1 MDHESQAKIAA
12 LLQRYFKDV
21 EIITHKSGENTSG
34 DKKGRSLDPSE
45 FTYHKVDIILF
56 FYLDYMNPQHGLTDR
71 RVSLHEGV
79 ISTLG
84 EILL

>member
-1 MDHESQAKIAA
+1 MAN

-21 EIITHKSGENTSG
+21 EILTHKQIENTG
-34 DKKGRSLDPSE
+34 GRSLNPSE

-56 FYLDYMNPQHGLTDR
+56 FYLDYMNPQHVLTDR
-71 RVSLHEGV
+71 RVNLHEGV